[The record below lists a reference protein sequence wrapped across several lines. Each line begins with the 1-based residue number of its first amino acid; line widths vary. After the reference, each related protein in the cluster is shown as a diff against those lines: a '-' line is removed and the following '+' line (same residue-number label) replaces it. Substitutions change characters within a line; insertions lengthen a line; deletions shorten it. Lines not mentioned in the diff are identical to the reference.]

1 MDKRKGATELFHKNR
16 KGRNHP
22 SSLGPVQNLED
33 HVNPD
38 WWCRIFNSFY
48 LKTDADVV
56 DDLRITRQEI
66 DLIGQTLELANSDKI
81 LDLCCGQGRH
91 ALELARRGF
100 RNLEGLDRSHY
111 LIQKAKERAKI
122 EGLTVRFREGDA
134 RKLPYAPDSFDL
146 VLILGNSFGYFETL
160 QDDLKVLREVMR
172 VLRPWGRL
180 LIDIADGDYLKESFR
195 NRSWEWIDNNLFV
208 CRERSLSLDRERLVS
223 REVITHVT
231 KGVLADQFYAERL
244 YSQDS
249 LSRLL
254 KEAGFGEI
262 ASPTSL
268 TTDSERHQDLGMME
282 RRIIVSAQARKKWT
296 PSRQRHKKSQKHVVV
311 LLGDPQKPDPMK
323 PLSVFDDD
331 DFYTIDAMKAALRE
345 LKGYRFTYLSDHET
359 LIRDLLRLSGKIDL
373 VFNLCD
379 EGHFNDPRKELHVP
393 AILESMGIPYTGS
406 GPQCLA
412 FCYDKSLLRG
422 LAREMGVPVPEA
434 FLITPQDSKFDVPLD
449 FPVIVKPNFGDSS
462 FGITARSVA
471 YKPEDLINAVLEI
484 RRDFG
489 YEKPILVEEFLTGKD
504 LTIGMIGNP
513 PTSYT
518 VLPMAE
524 EDYSSLPPSLP
535 HICGY
540 EAKWRPESPYGSLKS
555 VPADLPEKT
564 KSAIVQWSVALSERL
579 ECRDY
584 VRFDWR
590 LDAEGNPKIL
600 EVNPNPG
607 WCWDGH
613 LAKMAANAGMSY
625 PEMLATILRAA
636 EERVGMEPMSTN
648 GASRRDA
655 APAPLFKV
663 VAGAGS

>member
-1 MDKRKGATELFHKNR
+1 MDKRKGATDLFHKNR
-16 KGRNHP
+16 KGRNHS

-38 WWCRIFNSFY
+38 WWRRIFNSFY

-66 DLIGQTLELANSDKI
+66 DLIDQTLQLANSDKI

-91 ALELARRGF
+91 VLELARRGF

-268 TTDSERHQDLGMME
+268 TPDSERHQDLGMME

-422 LAREMGVPVPEA
+422 LASEMGVPVPEA
-434 FLITPQDSKFDVPLD
+434 FLIKPQDSKFDVPLD

-462 FGITARSVA
+462 FGITSRSVA

-504 LTIGMIGNP
+504 LTMGMIGNP

-555 VPADLPEKT
+555 VPADLPEET
-564 KSAIVQWSVALSERL
+564 KSAIVQWSVVLSERL

-648 GASRRDA
+648 GASRGDA
-655 APAPLFKV
+655 TPAPLFKV